1 MEVQTK
7 DLGPV
12 VVHAEGGATVAVSVN
27 HHHYEW
33 PEWLTKDTILALAE
47 VIQRQREA
55 SATA

>member
-27 HHHYEW
+27 HHHYVW
-33 PEWLTKDTILALAE
+33 PEWLTQDTILALAE
-47 VIQRQREA
+47 VIRQQREA
-55 SATA
+55 GA